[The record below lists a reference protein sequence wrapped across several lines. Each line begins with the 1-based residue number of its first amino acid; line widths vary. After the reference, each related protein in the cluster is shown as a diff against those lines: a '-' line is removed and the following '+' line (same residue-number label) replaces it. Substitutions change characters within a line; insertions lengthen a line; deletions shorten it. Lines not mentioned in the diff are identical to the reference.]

1 MSATF
6 EWSPYLPYIYY
17 VLLAVAAGG
26 ALLFVLFKRWWD
38 FIWRA
43 AFFVALL
50 FLLLNPIILNE
61 IRQGLPDKLVIVV
74 DDSASTRIAG
84 RDKVGQQ
91 ALDSLLAKLKNFKNI
106 DPVVIHSG
114 SDMVANRGESTN
126 LFTALRNNLL
136 SIPQAQVAGTVF
148 ITDGQVHD
156 VPTELGAL
164 ERLGPFHA
172 ILTGKKDEF
181 DRKVTIVSAPKYGVL
196 NEDIAVTV
204 KIEETGGHDSGPM
217 TMDVYQDG
225 QKADSVTLSPGEE
238 RQFTFKVAH
247 PGQNVY
253 EFAVPV
259 ADGELTPSN
268 NRAPVIVNGIRDR
281 LRVLL
286 VSGSPHMGE
295 RSWRNLLKSDPSV
308 DLVHFT
314 ILRSPD
320 TLDNTPTSQLSL
332 IMFPVDQLFREKI
345 NDFDLIIFDRF
356 DHYGSFG
363 PLMLPMYFRNIADYV
378 RRGGAFLMAL
388 GTGQTDQ
395 SAGQQLSAL
404 DEILPVDLS
413 GMMNGGQ
420 TPVMKLPYVPEL
432 TELGKRHPVTAD
444 LDRQSQKKKWGS
456 WFTQVDAS
464 KVRGDT
470 LMTGVEG
477 KPLLVLDKGVGQGR
491 VAVLS
496 SDNIWLWSKGLDQS
510 GPYTDLLRNVAHWL
524 MKEPEL
530 EDDFIKAEAKGTVIT
545 VSERDL
551 TPEAKSV
558 LMTAPSGEQQN
569 IDLKNKIPGWITAD
583 IIASASGIYSFDNGK
598 KKAFA
603 VVGSA
608 SNEEFSDVRTT
619 ADKLKPVVDKTRG
632 GIVWYQENQGFS
644 LKEVSENSGSMG
656 GDSWI
661 GLKRNKA
668 YTVDNVETLSLVP
681 NWLNLLLILALCVW
695 AWWRES
701 GVR

>member
-1 MSATF
+1 MSTTF
-6 EWSPYLPYIYY
+6 EWSPWLPYIYY

-26 ALLFVLFKRWWD
+26 ALLFVVFRRWWD
-38 FIWRA
+38 FAWRA
-43 AFFVALL
+43 LFFGALL
-50 FLLLNPIILNE
+50 VLLLNPIILNE
-61 IRQGLPDKLVIVV
+61 VRQGLPDKLVIVV
-74 DDSASTRIAG
+74 DDSASTHIAG

-91 ALDSLLAKLKNFKNI
+91 ALDSLLSKLKEFKNI
-106 DPVVIHSG
+106 EPVVIHSG
-114 SDMVANRGESTN
+114 SDMTSAQGESTN

-156 VPTELGAL
+156 VPNELGAM
-164 ERLGPFHA
+164 ERLAPFHA

-196 NEDIAVTV
+196 NEDISMTV
-204 KIEETGGHDSGPM
+204 RVEESGGHDSGPM
-217 TMDVYQDG
+217 SMDVLQDG
-225 QKADSVTLSPGEE
+225 QKVNQVVISPGED
-238 RQFTFKVAH
+238 RVFSFKVAH
-247 PGQNVY
+247 PGQNVF
-253 EFAVPV
+253 EFSVPV

-308 DLVHFT
+308 DLIHFT

-320 TLDNTPTSQLSL
+320 TTDYTPQSQLSL
-332 IMFPVDQLFREKI
+332 IVFPVEQLFQEKI

-356 DHYGSFG
+356 DHYQNFG
-363 PLMLPMYFRNIADYV
+363 MLMMPMYFRNIANYV
-378 RRGGAFLMAL
+378 KRGGAFLMAL
-388 GTGQTDQ
+388 GTGDTEQGF
-395 SAGQQLSAL
+395 GQQMTALS
-404 DEILPVDLS
+404 EILPIDLS
-413 GMMNGGQ
+413 GMMANGT
-420 TPVMKLPYVPEL
+420 TPVIKLPYVPEL

-444 LDRQSQKKKWGS
+444 LQRLYDKKKWGS
-456 WFTQVDAS
+456 WFTQVDAA
-464 KVRGDT
+464 KLRGDT
-470 LMTGVEG
+470 LMTGVYG
-477 KPLLVLDKGVGQGR
+477 KPLLVLDKAGDGR

-496 SDNIWLWSKGLDQS
+496 SDNIWLWSKGLDS
-510 GPYTDLLRNVAHWL
+510 TGPYTDLLRNVAHWL

-530 EDDFIKAEAKGTVIT
+530 EDDFIKAEAKGTTIT

-558 LMTAPSGEQQN
+558 VMTAPSGEQQN
-569 IDLKNKIPGWITAD
+569 VSLTTKIPGWITAD
-583 IIASASGIYSFDNGK
+583 VTANSSGIYSFDNGK

-608 SNEEFSDVRTT
+608 SNAEFSDVRTT
-619 ADKLKPVVDKTRG
+619 ADKLKPVVDKTKG
-632 GIVWYQENQGFS
+632 GIIWFQENQGFS
-644 LKEVSENSGSMG
+644 LKEVSETSGNMG
-656 GDSWI
+656 SDNWLGI
-661 GLKRNKA
+661 KRNKA
-668 YTVDNVETLSLVP
+668 YNVDNVETLSLMP
-681 NWLNLLLILALCVW
+681 NWLTLFVILALCVW